1 MKCKIR
7 KKLAQEVLNPRK
19 KMKNKIID
27 YAVKLLKTVEHCSL
41 NKRGT

>member
-19 KMKNKIID
+19 K
-27 YAVKLLKTVEHCSL
+27 T
-41 NKRGT
+41 